1 MEPFVFIVGKG
12 RSGTTLVRAMLTSH
26 PRMAIPPE
34 THFIVPLADDPRVVG
49 GSGEVD
55 VDAMVERLS
64 RSPGFRRME
73 IDPEDVRRSLRTA
86 GPLEYSPAI
95 REVFAAYARKSG
107 KDRYGD
113 KSPGQVLQIE
123 RLAEMFPES
132 VFIHV
137 LRDGRNVLLSN
148 LETSFG
154 PSDVVQGAVV
164 WKRLVRD
171 GRRAGRRIG
180 ASRYSEVR
188 YEDVV
193 SDPEG
198 EIRRLSAFCGLDFDA
213 SMLRYFEKAA
223 DLGVIA
229 SNHQNLSRPPTAG
242 LRDWRRQMTSRQVA
256 IFESLAGDTLADLG
270 YEVAGTR
277 LGIRDRAHMS
287 AMWLSFQGRR
297 MRWQLQRRSGKLKR
311 RSGLPSETKV

>member
-26 PRMAIPPE
+26 PRLTIPPE
-34 THFIVPLADDPRVVG
+34 THFIVPLADDRRLVD
-49 GSGEVD
+49 GSGEFD
-55 VDAMVERLS
+55 LSAFMERLA
-64 RSPGFRRME
+64 RSPGFRRMDLDTDE
-73 IDPEDVRRSLRTA
+73 LKRSLESSA
-86 GPLEYSPAI
+86 PPDYPQAI
-95 REVFAAYARKSG
+95 REVFALYARKAS

-137 LRDGRNVLLSN
+137 VRDGRNVLLSN

-171 GRRAGRRIG
+171 GRRAGRLLG
-180 ASRYSEVR
+180 KDRYCEIR
-188 YEDVV
+188 YEDLVA
-193 SDPEG
+193 DPEA
-198 EIRRLSAFCGLDFDA
+198 EIRRMSDFCGLEFDA
-213 SMLRYFEKAA
+213 SMLRYFENAE
-223 DLGVIA
+223 DLGVNA
-229 SNHQNLSRPPTAG
+229 TNHGNLSRPPTAG

-256 IFESLAGDTLADLG
+256 IFESLAGDTLSDLG

-277 LGIRDRAHMS
+277 LLLRDRAHMS
-287 AMWLSFQGRR
+287 ARWLSFQGRR
-297 MRWQLQRRSGKLKR
+297 MRWQLQRRSRKSKGR
-311 RSGLPSETKV
+311 AGVPSGTKV